1 MKVFQFISI
10 YILYFTASF
19 SFSQEHISSCNTKL
33 SIFHELVKSKNYDA
47 AYESWYYVTKNC
59 PKLSIAVYSDGE
71 KILKHK
77 IKTSKDSEQ
86 KEFINTLL
94 NLWQKRIEYF
104 PSKTPRGLYG
114 AKDCQLMFD
123 QKKLLQKKNTEL
135 FKCFNTVYNTDNDTF
150 TNPKSLYTYFS
161 LTVDLY
167 NDGKKTIKE
176 VFTNYD
182 IIVEKIEEEV
192 KNYSEK
198 LNTLSTRED
207 SGIVLSKKEL
217 KLKSIYQNYLK
228 NYTLISKNIDAKLGV
243 IADCKNLI
251 PLYHKEFDNY
261 KNDAIW
267 LKRAVNRMY
276 QKKCTEA
283 PLYEKL
289 VKAYD
294 AVAPSADT
302 KYFVA
307 TILIK
312 KEKLKE
318 AEKYL
323 KASYDLETDSF
334 KKSKRAYSI
343 GLILK
348 TLNNYSKARQYF
360 KKALQHN
367 PSNGKPHISIA
378 SMYAASAKNCGESN
392 FNKRAVYWL
401 AAKEARKA
409 LKINPS
415 IKEEVSKYVSRY
427 MALAPSK
434 QDIFKCACSGKIITI
449 GCWINDKITVPK
461 L

>member
-1 MKVFQFISI
+1 M
-10 YILYFTASF
+10 
-19 SFSQEHISSCNTKL
+19 
-33 SIFHELVKSKNYDA
+33 
-47 AYESWYYVTKNC
+47 
-59 PKLSIAVYSDGE
+59 
-71 KILKHK
+71 
-77 IKTSKDSEQ
+77 
-86 KEFINTLL
+86 L
-94 NLWQKRIEYF
+94 N
-104 PSKTPRGLYG
+104 
-114 AKDCQLMFD
+114 
-123 QKKLLQKKNTEL
+123 
-135 FKCFNTVYNTDNDTF
+135 
-150 TNPKSLYTYFS
+150 
-161 LTVDLY
+161 
-167 NDGKKTIKE
+167 
-176 VFTNYD
+176 
-182 IIVEKIEEEV
+182 
-192 KNYSEK
+192 
-198 LNTLSTRED
+198 
-207 SGIVLSKKEL
+207 
-217 KLKSIYQNYLK
+217 
-228 NYTLISKNIDAKLGV
+228 LGV
-243 IADCKNLI
+243 ITDCKYLI

-261 KNDAIW
+261 KEDAVW

-276 QKKCTEA
+276 QKKCTKA

-318 AEKYL
+318 T
-323 KASYDLETDSF
+323 YDLETDNF

-360 KKALQHN
+360 KKSLQHN
-367 PSNGKPHISIA
+367 PSNGKPHIAIA

-409 LKINPS
+409 LKIKPS

-427 MALAPSK
+427 MALAPPK